1 MSAKKQDLAS
11 IMASMTQQGRENPA
25 RDAQPAPQA
34 QVEQLEG
41 VQVLPA
47 PERPVRVPVAAREVR
62 TGWGT
67 RLRPSLK
74 AYLKGQS
81 VELSA
86 EAGHNI
92 SMEDIT
98 ETLLILMRDDA
109 ELHERVRAELLK
121 G

>member
-1 MSAKKQDLAS
+1 VSAKKPDLKAL
-11 IMASMTQQGRENPA
+11 MASMAQQGRENPA

-34 QVEQLEG
+34 QVEPA
-41 VQVLPA
+41 VQVLEA

-109 ELHERVRAELLK
+109 ELHERVRAELL
-121 G
+121 GG

>member
-11 IMASMTQQGRENPA
+11 IMASMAQQGRENPA
-25 RDAQPAPQA
+25 RDAQPTPQP
-34 QVEQLEG
+34 QVEPA
-41 VQVLPA
+41 VQVLEA

-62 TGWGT
+62 TSWGT

-81 VELSA
+81 VEFSA
-86 EAGHNI
+86 EAGHNV